1 MKIIKSSVRNDIM
14 LKIVESYR
22 DKNVSK
28 LNDGSFNIM
37 TAFSKTDMKYSE
49 FLEIVRFLESKG
61 FVIYVPADKSSP
73 TYNIRGEEIRQDFI
87 QLTDLGKTYPEDTKS
102 EKINFVKTTIVS
114 GIIAAI
120 IGILLSTELLNWL
133 LQKLLSF
140 LSLLHF

>member
-1 MKIIKSSVRNDIM
+1 MKTIKSSVRNDIM

-49 FLEIVRFLESKG
+49 FLEIVRFLESKRL
-61 FVIYVPADKSSP
+61 VIYIPADKSST

-102 EKINFVKTTIVS
+102 EKINFVRTTIVS